1 MNLKKGVNKLA
12 VLNKIQSE
20 IITRLKQGLGSMV
33 NEVSLYFGGLENKE
47 VLTKIRKKPAILLT
61 FNQAQVKAKGSER
74 LRFELS
80 AGLYVVCIC
89 NRLTDVPSNPNADI
103 NNLVYAVL
111 RLLAGQRLHEEL
123 NSFGLQPKTVR
134 PLFISPPDNL
144 DIVVVE
150 FEAACDIYGL
160 ESDHYPEY
168 TTDVDNPDYL
178 FSLFK
183 GKQSEVP
190 AQFDSLSIEYKK

>member
-1 MNLKKGVNKLA
+1 

-33 NEVSLYFGGLENKE
+33 NEVGLYFGGLENKE

-61 FNQAQVKAKGSER
+61 FNQAQIKAKGSER

-80 AGLYVVCIC
+80 AGFYVVCIS
-89 NRLTDVPSNPNADI
+89 NRITNAPPYPSADI
-103 NNLVYAVL
+103 NDLVYAVL
-111 RLLAGQRLHEEL
+111 RLLAGQRLNEEL

-134 PLFISPPDNL
+134 PLFISPLDSNTENL
-144 DIVVVE
+144 DIVAVE
-150 FEAACDIYGL
+150 FEAVCDIYGI

-168 TTDVDNPDYL
+168 TTDINNPDYV
-178 FSLFK
+178 FSLFA
-183 GKQSEVP
+183 GKHSEAP
-190 AQFDSLSIEYKK
+190 AQFGSLVLNIKNKSIQN

>member
-1 MNLKKGVNKLA
+1 M
-12 VLNKIQSE
+12 LNKIQSE

-61 FNQAQVKAKGSER
+61 FNQAQIKAKGSER

-80 AGLYVVCIC
+80 AGFYVVCIC
-89 NRLTDVPSNPNADI
+89 NRITDAQLHPSANI
-103 NNLVYAVL
+103 NDLVYAVL
-111 RLLAGQRLHEEL
+111 RLLAGQRLNEEL

-134 PLFISPPDNL
+134 PLFISPLDSNTENL
-144 DIVVVE
+144 DIVAVE
-150 FEAACDIYGL
+150 FEAVCDIYGI

-168 TTDVDNPDYL
+168 TTDINNPDYV
-178 FSLFK
+178 FSLFA
-183 GKQSEVP
+183 GKHSEAP
-190 AQFDSLSIEYKK
+190 AQFDSLVLNIKNKSIQN